1 MKKLLLIM
9 ACFAALTAQASL
21 ADWKL
26 YYWSDS
32 YSLDG
37 DAAQFET
44 TSDASVFVIK
54 SVNVPNEGF
63 NIGVHNSDWSVVYGW
78 SDEGG
83 AVNTKGAEV
92 KLAAAATCSAWLDL
106 PAGDYSVTFNASTLT
121 IRFDDPIETT
131 ASFYRGGD
139 LSMATYIEDF
149 GAKFYDRNNQQ
160 GDIFDIL
167 EASGVNIV
175 RLRLYNKPGTPIN
188 DKGTTYRTPLMT
200 TKYPSGNGT
209 LYAGPQDILDLAKRA
224 KNHHMAICLTFNM
237 TDYWSN
243 ATMQMIPAEWASA
256 TTLQALGDS
265 VYNFVHRYM
274 TSMVNQGTTPE
285 FVSVGNETRAG
296 MLFQDTDGNYKS
308 FGGKTDNISNAVYLF
323 NKAYDAIKAVS
334 PASQVIIHH
343 DGGNDGQIY
352 QCTKFFQNLSNNG
365 CKFDV
370 IGGSYYPH
378 WAAGAGST
386 DNTPTGMLQWAAA
399 MKKSFNKPIMLM
411 EVGYSWDTYRCPE
424 RNGGNYLGQLELNG
438 SYNEA
443 TPEGQK
449 SFMEALHTALASDEN
464 ILGYLYWDPIF
475 VDQKVNGKWIGTCW
489 AEKYSGSG
497 TTWWYDANVI
507 SNTTW
512 FDYQGK
518 ALPVLDAI
526 KKLSGKGEATPVE
539 ERPKDSSQPSATK
552 YLSHGQIF
560 ILRGDKT
567 YTLHGKEI
575 R

>member
-1 MKKLLLIM
+1 MKKLLLIT
-9 ACFAALTAQASL
+9 ACFVALTTQASL

-26 YYWSDS
+26 FYWSDTYGIDS
-32 YSLDG
+32 DV
-37 DAAQFET
+37 AQFET
-44 TSDASVFVIK
+44 TSNASIFVIK
-54 SVNVPNEGF
+54 SVNVPEQGF
-63 NIGVHNSDWSVVYGW
+63 NFGVHNSSWSVIYGW
-78 SDEGG
+78 TEGG
-83 AVNTKGAEV
+83 GVVSAKGTEV
-92 KLAAAATCSAWLDL
+92 KLAAASTCSAWLDL
-106 PAGDYSVTFNASTLT
+106 PEGDYSVTFNASTLT

-149 GAKFYDRNNQQ
+149 GVKFYDRTNQQ
-160 GDIFDIL
+160 GDIFAIL
-167 EASGVNIV
+167 EAAGVNIA
-175 RLRLYNKPGTPIN
+175 RLRIYNKPGTPIN

-200 TKYPSGNGT
+200 TKYPNGNGT
-209 LYAGPQDILDLAKRA
+209 LYAGPQDILALAKRA
-224 KNHHMAICLTFNM
+224 KDHHMAICLTFNM

-243 ATMQMIPAEWASA
+243 ATMQMIPAEWGNA
-256 TTLQALGDS
+256 TTIEALGDS
-265 VYNFVHRYM
+265 VYNYVYRYM
-274 TSMVNQGTTPE
+274 TSMVNQGTAPE
-285 FVSVGNETRAG
+285 FVSVGNETRTG
-296 MLFQDTDGNYKS
+296 LLFQDTQGNFKS
-308 FGGKTDNISNAVYLF
+308 FGGHMDNISNTVYLY

-334 PASQVIIHH
+334 PTSQVIIHH

-352 QCTKFFQNLSNNG
+352 QCLSFFQKLINNG

-386 DNTPTGMLQWAAA
+386 DNTPSGMLQWAAV
-399 MKKSFNKPIMLM
+399 MKSTFHKPIMLM

-424 RNGGNYLGQLELNG
+424 RNGGNYMGQLELNG

-449 SFMEALHTALASDEN
+449 RFIESLHTALASDEN

-497 TTWWYDANVI
+497 TTWYYDANVI

-512 FDYQGK
+512 FDYEGK

-526 KKLSGKGEATPVE
+526 KKLSGKDDATGIE
-539 ERPKDSSQPSATK
+539 ELSDGSSQSSATK
-552 YLSHGQIF
+552 CLSQGQIL
-560 ILRGDKT
+560 ILRGENT
-567 YTLHGKEI
+567 YSVTGQMM